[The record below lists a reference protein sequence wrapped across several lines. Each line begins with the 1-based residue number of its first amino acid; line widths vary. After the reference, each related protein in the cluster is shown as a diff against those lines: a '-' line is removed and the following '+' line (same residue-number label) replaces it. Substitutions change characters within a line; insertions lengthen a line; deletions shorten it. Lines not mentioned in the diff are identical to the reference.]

1 MSANRSDAAPVLAA
15 KPGRAVEAKQNSA
28 ASKCGNEQTSTYAEH
43 GGGAKTHGEGAYVAE
58 FISSSVGRVFE

>member
-43 GGGAKTHGEGAYVAE
+43 GGGAKTHREGAYVAE